1 MKITYTG
8 RQVELAPAQTKK
20 LEARFSKIGKL
31 LDGRRECEAHVIL
44 SLERHLHRAEAT
56 VNYYNHQL
64 AGLGSGADLFTAI
77 HSAAEK
83 LEKQAIKT
91 RERWRDTKR
100 APRQEEKE
108 TEAAPAAVSKPAK
121 VRGRRLVAKTM
132 DQLPEAEQQVYK
144 VDHHKKRK
152 PMTVE
157 EAVLDLDKSRD
168 YVVYR
173 DADTGRTVVLIRRRD
188 GHLDMVEA

>member
-20 LEARFSKIGKL
+20 LQARFSKIGKL

-44 SLERHLHRAEAT
+44 SLERHLHHAEAT

-64 AGLGSGADLFTAI
+64 AGLGSSTDLFTAI

-83 LEKQAIKT
+83 LEKQALKT

-100 APRQEEKE
+100 APKEEAAE
-108 TEAAPAAVSKPAK
+108 PEAAPAAAAKPTK
-121 VRGRRLVAKTM
+121 VHGRKVVAKTM
-132 DQLPEAEQQVYK
+132 AELPEAEQVVYK

-152 PMTVE
+152 PMTAE
-157 EAVLDLDKSRD
+157 EAVLDLDKTRD

-173 DADTGRTVVLIRRRD
+173 DADTGKTVVLIRRRD